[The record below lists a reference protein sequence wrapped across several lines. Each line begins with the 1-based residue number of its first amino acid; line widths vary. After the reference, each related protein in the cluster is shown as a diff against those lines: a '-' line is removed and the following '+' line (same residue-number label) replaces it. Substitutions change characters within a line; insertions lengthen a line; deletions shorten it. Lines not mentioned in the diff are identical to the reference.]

1 MRCVQKFYLGTG
13 RIKSG
18 PIWFSRRKTVE
29 VELGTIQVQFTW
41 KLTGPRAKVE
51 SLERERFRT
60 TLLRDHGTWY
70 VMELCEPLDSLID
83 FTAPFYGHTDN
94 HNRQRK
100 KNSFD
105 DEQPALFEET
115 HHDVVID
122 IAPENEVVGQEVAI
136 EVAERGGDG
145 AEVPLAGRIVFKPAP
160 TDQLLVNGVELILL
174 AETPPP
180 PPGNSRLPPS

>member
-1 MRCVQKFYLGTG
+1 M
-13 RIKSG
+13 
-18 PIWFSRRKTVE
+18 E

-100 KNSFD
+100 NPVLMMNNLRCLKKHITMLS
-105 DEQPALFEET
+105 
-115 HHDVVID
+115 
-122 IAPENEVVGQEVAI
+122 
-136 EVAERGGDG
+136 
-145 AEVPLAGRIVFKPAP
+145 
-160 TDQLLVNGVELILL
+160 LILHL
-174 AETPPP
+174 KMQW
-180 PPGNSRLPPS
+180 

>member
-1 MRCVQKFYLGTG
+1 MRAEVLSWDGAHQKWSNLVQPQENSGGGAGNHSGPVHMEIDRTKG
-13 RIKSG
+13 KSG
-18 PIWFSRRKTVE
+18 KSGKNP
-29 VELGTIQVQFTW
+29 
-41 KLTGPRAKVE
+41 
-51 SLERERFRT
+51 
-60 TLLRDHGTWY
+60 LLRDHGTWY

-100 KNSFD
+100 KPSFD

-160 TDQLLVNGVELILL
+160 TDQLLVNSVELILL